1 MNANRT
7 KILSTAA
14 LIAILFIQIF
24 WMWNT
29 YNINAR
35 QLGKECDE
43 ILEEAIAL
51 ELDKTNRCDSFFE
64 SGDTVAN
71 SNIYNSTLSLYDA
84 IYKKSHQDANIDTL
98 TIIADSIIK
107 AKKSPFRI
115 AINKVNM
122 KTGKVME
129 GKNINSNIFPFL
141 EEVKT
146 NILPVRLDNSVGF
159 QMTITNGSI
168 YIFSHNWVLLLIS
181 ILISIVI
188 ILSIIDQINYI
199 NEQERVRLLRE
210 DFSYAMVHDMK
221 SPLTSIIM
229 GTRYLHSGVL
239 EKKPEI
245 KEKYFAIVE
254 DEAQHLLAL
263 INRLLTISKLEH
275 GKLTIRKTEVDL
287 EEMIADVADKYEAK
301 SSKPIH
307 ITTDIACS
315 TALADEEY
323 LKEAIS
329 NMVDNAT
336 KYSKDEINIKIS
348 TSEDDHHIYIK
359 VYDEGIGIAK
369 SELKTIFN
377 RYERA
382 AEHEK
387 NPQKTRGGFGI
398 GLNYVLQ
405 VIQAHGGKI
414 SVKSEKGKYSEFTIS
429 LPKYLTIKTLAQM
442 AL

>member
-1 MNANRT
+1 MKINRA
-7 KILSTAA
+7 KILSTTA
-14 LIAILFIQIF
+14 LIAVLVMQLF

-29 YNINAR
+29 FEMTVHQMGYASIWELTPNAR
-35 QLGKECDE
+35 
-43 ILEEAIAL
+43 IEALLSAFMQS
-51 ELDKTNRCDSFFE
+51 RF
-64 SGDTVAN
+64 TVF
-71 SNIYNSTLSLYDA
+71 T
-84 IYKKSHQDANIDTL
+84 
-98 TIIADSIIK
+98 
-107 AKKSPFRI
+107 
-115 AINKVNM
+115 
-122 KTGKVME
+122 
-129 GKNINSNIFPFL
+129 
-141 EEVKT
+141 
-146 NILPVRLDNSVGF
+146 
-159 QMTITNGSI
+159 
-168 YIFSHNWVLLLIS
+168 S
-181 ILISIVI
+181 ILTTII

-199 NEQERVRLLRE
+199 DEQERIRLLRE

-245 KEKYFAIVE
+245 KEKYFTIVE

>member
-14 LIAILFIQIF
+14 LIAILLIQMF

-35 QLGKECDE
+35 KLGKECDE

-64 SGDTVAN
+64 SGDTVAY

-122 KTGKVME
+122 KTGKVIE

-146 NILPVRLDNSVGF
+146 NILPVRLDYSVGF

-168 YIFSHNWVLLLIS
+168 YIIRHNWVLLLIS

-188 ILSIIDQINYI
+188 ILSLIDQINYI
-199 NEQERVRLLRE
+199 DEQERVRLLRE

-229 GTRYLHSGVL
+229 GTKYLHSGVL
-239 EKKPEI
+239 EKKPEM
-245 KEKYFAIVE
+245 KEKYFCIVE

-275 GKLTIRKTEVDL
+275 GKLHIQKAEVNL
-287 EEMIADVADKYEAK
+287 ETMIEDVVDKYKAK
-301 SSKPIH
+301 SAKPIH
-307 ITTDIACS
+307 ITTRFGTTS
-315 TALADEEY
+315 ALADEEY

-329 NMVDNAT
+329 NLVDNAT
-336 KYSKDEINIKIS
+336 KYSKEEINIQIS
-348 TSEDDHHIYIK
+348 TLENDKNVYIN
-359 VYDEGIGIAK
+359 VFDEGIGIAK

-377 RYERA
+377 RFERA
-382 AEHEK
+382 AEHERDAR
-387 NPQKTRGGFGI
+387 KTRGGFGI

-405 VIQAHGGKI
+405 VINAHGGRI
-414 SVKSEKGKYSEFTIS
+414 SVKSEKDKWSEFTIS
-429 LPKYLTIKTLAQM
+429 LPKY
-442 AL
+442 

>member
-14 LIAILFIQIF
+14 LIAILLIQMF

-35 QLGKECDE
+35 QLGKEYDE
-43 ILEEAIAL
+43 ILKKTIAL

-64 SGDTVAN
+64 SGDTVAY

-107 AKKSPFRI
+107 AEKLTFRI

-122 KTGKVME
+122 KTGKVIE

-146 NILPVRLDNSVGF
+146 NILPVRLDYSVGF

-168 YIFSHNWVLLLIS
+168 YIIRHNWVLLLIS

-188 ILSIIDQINYI
+188 ILSLIDQINYI
-199 NEQERVRLLRE
+199 DEQERVRLLRE

-229 GTRYLHSGVL
+229 GTKYLHSGVL

-245 KEKYFAIVE
+245 KEKYFCIVE

-275 GKLTIRKTEVDL
+275 GKLHIQKAEVNL
-287 EEMIADVADKYEAK
+287 ETMIEDVVDKYKAK
-301 SSKPIH
+301 SAKPIH
-307 ITTDIACS
+307 ITTRFGATS
-315 TALADEEY
+315 ALADEEY

-329 NMVDNAT
+329 NLVDNAT
-336 KYSKDEINIKIS
+336 KYSKEEINIQIS
-348 TSEDDHHIYIK
+348 TLENDKNVDIK
-359 VYDEGIGIAK
+359 VFDEGIGIAK

-377 RYERA
+377 RFERA
-382 AEHEK
+382 AEHERDAR
-387 NPQKTRGGFGI
+387 KTRGGFGI

-405 VIQAHGGKI
+405 VINAHGGKI
-414 SVKSEKGKYSEFTIS
+414 SVKSEKDKWSEFTIS
-429 LPKYLTIKTLAQM
+429 LPKY
-442 AL
+442 

>member
-14 LIAILFIQIF
+14 LIAILLIQMF

-35 QLGKECDE
+35 KLGKECDE

-122 KTGKVME
+122 KTGKVIE

-146 NILPVRLDNSVGF
+146 NILPVRLDYSVGF

-168 YIFSHNWVLLLIS
+168 YIIRHNWVLLLIS

-188 ILSIIDQINYI
+188 ILSLIDQINYI
-199 NEQERVRLLRE
+199 DEQERVRLLRE

-229 GTRYLHSGVL
+229 GTKYLHSGVL

-245 KEKYFAIVE
+245 KEKYFCIVE

-275 GKLTIRKTEVDL
+275 GKLHIQKAEVNL
-287 EEMIADVADKYEAK
+287 ETMIEDVVDKYKAK
-301 SSKPIH
+301 SAKPIH
-307 ITTDIACS
+307 ITTHIRAT

-329 NMVDNAT
+329 NLVDNAT
-336 KYSKDEINIKIS
+336 KYSKEEINIQIS
-348 TSEDDHHIYIK
+348 TLENDKNVYIN
-359 VYDEGIGIAK
+359 VFDEGIGIAK
-369 SELKTIFN
+369 SELKNIFN
-377 RYERA
+377 RFERA
-382 AEHEK
+382 AEHERDAR
-387 NPQKTRGGFGI
+387 KTRGGFGI

-405 VIQAHGGKI
+405 VINAHGGRI
-414 SVKSEKGKYSEFTIS
+414 SVKSEKDKWSEFTIS
-429 LPKYLTIKTLAQM
+429 LPKY
-442 AL
+442 

>member
-14 LIAILFIQIF
+14 LIAILLIQMF

-35 QLGKECDE
+35 QLGKEYDE
-43 ILEEAIAL
+43 ILKKTIAL

-107 AKKSPFRI
+107 AEKLPFRI
-115 AINKVNM
+115 DINKVNM
-122 KTGKVME
+122 KTGKVIE

-146 NILPVRLDNSVGF
+146 NILPVRLDYSVGF

-168 YIFSHNWVLLLIS
+168 YIIRHNWVLLLIS

-188 ILSIIDQINYI
+188 ILSLIDQINYI
-199 NEQERVRLLRE
+199 DEQERVRLLRE

-229 GTRYLHSGVL
+229 GTKYLHSGVL
-239 EKKPEI
+239 EKKPEM
-245 KEKYFAIVE
+245 KEKYFCIVE

-275 GKLTIRKTEVDL
+275 GKLHIQKAEVNL
-287 EEMIADVADKYEAK
+287 ETMIEDVVDKYKAK
-301 SSKPIH
+301 SAKPIH
-307 ITTDIACS
+307 ITTRFGATS
-315 TALADEEY
+315 ALADEEY

-329 NMVDNAT
+329 NLVDNAT
-336 KYSKDEINIKIS
+336 KYSKEEINIEIS
-348 TSEDDHHIYIK
+348 TLEDDRNVYIK
-359 VYDEGIGIAK
+359 VFDEGIGIAK

-377 RYERA
+377 RFERA
-382 AEHEK
+382 AEHERDAR
-387 NPQKTRGGFGI
+387 KTRGGFGI

-405 VIQAHGGKI
+405 VINAHGGRI
-414 SVKSEKGKYSEFTIS
+414 SVKSEKDKWSEFTIS
-429 LPKYLTIKTLAQM
+429 LPKY
-442 AL
+442 

>member
-14 LIAILFIQIF
+14 LIAILLIQMF

-35 QLGKECDE
+35 QLGKEYDE
-43 ILEEAIAL
+43 ILKKTIAL

-107 AKKSPFRI
+107 AEKLPFRI
-115 AINKVNM
+115 DINKVNM
-122 KTGKVME
+122 KTGKVIE

-146 NILPVRLDNSVGF
+146 NILPVRLDYSVGF

-168 YIFSHNWVLLLIS
+168 YIIRHNWVLLLIS

-188 ILSIIDQINYI
+188 ILSLIDQINYI
-199 NEQERVRLLRE
+199 DEQERVRLLRE

-229 GTRYLHSGVL
+229 GTKYLHSGVL
-239 EKKPEI
+239 EKKPEM
-245 KEKYFAIVE
+245 KEKYFCIVE

-275 GKLTIRKTEVDL
+275 GKLHIQKAEVNL
-287 EEMIADVADKYEAK
+287 ETMIDDVADKYKAK
-301 SSKPIH
+301 SAKPIH
-307 ITTDIACS
+307 STTHIRAT

-329 NMVDNAT
+329 NLVDNAT
-336 KYSKDEINIKIS
+336 KYSKEEINIQIS
-348 TSEDDHHIYIK
+348 TLENDKNVYIN
-359 VYDEGIGIAK
+359 VFDEGIGIAK
-369 SELKTIFN
+369 SELKNIFN
-377 RYERA
+377 RFERA
-382 AEHEK
+382 AEHERDAR
-387 NPQKTRGGFGI
+387 KTRGGFGI

-405 VIQAHGGKI
+405 VINAHGGRI
-414 SVKSEKGKYSEFTIS
+414 SVKSEKDKWSEFTIS
-429 LPKYLTIKTLAQM
+429 LPKY
-442 AL
+442 

>member
-14 LIAILFIQIF
+14 LIAILLIQMF

-35 QLGKECDE
+35 QLGKEYDE
-43 ILEEAIAL
+43 ILKKTIAL

-107 AKKSPFRI
+107 AEKLPFRI
-115 AINKVNM
+115 DINKVNM
-122 KTGKVME
+122 KTGKVIE

-146 NILPVRLDNSVGF
+146 NILPVRLDYSVGF

-168 YIFSHNWVLLLIS
+168 YIIRHNWVLLLIS

-188 ILSIIDQINYI
+188 ILSLIDQINYI
-199 NEQERVRLLRE
+199 DEQERVRLLRE

-229 GTRYLHSGVL
+229 GTKYLHSGVL
-239 EKKPEI
+239 EKKPEM
-245 KEKYFAIVE
+245 KEKYFCIVE

-275 GKLTIRKTEVDL
+275 GKLHIQKAEVNL
-287 EEMIADVADKYEAK
+287 ETMIDDVADKYKAK
-301 SSKPIH
+301 SAKPIH
-307 ITTDIACS
+307 ITTHIRAT

-329 NMVDNAT
+329 NLVDNAT
-336 KYSKDEINIKIS
+336 KYSKEEINIQIS
-348 TSEDDHHIYIK
+348 TLENDKNVYIK
-359 VYDEGIGIAK
+359 VFDEGIGIAK
-369 SELKTIFN
+369 SEQKNIFN
-377 RYERA
+377 RFERA
-382 AEHEK
+382 AEHERDAR
-387 NPQKTRGGFGI
+387 KTRGGFGI

-405 VIQAHGGKI
+405 VINAHGGRI
-414 SVKSEKGKYSEFTIS
+414 SVKSEKDKWSEFTIS
-429 LPKYLTIKTLAQM
+429 LPKY
-442 AL
+442 

>member
-14 LIAILFIQIF
+14 LIAILLIQMF

-35 QLGKECDE
+35 QLGKEYDE
-43 ILEEAIAL
+43 ILKKTIAL

-64 SGDTVAN
+64 SGDTGAN

-107 AKKSPFRI
+107 AEKLPFRI
-115 AINKVNM
+115 DINKVNM
-122 KTGKVME
+122 KTGKVIE

-146 NILPVRLDNSVGF
+146 NILPVRLDYSVGF

-168 YIFSHNWVLLLIS
+168 YIIRHNWVLLLIS

-188 ILSIIDQINYI
+188 ILSLIDQINYI
-199 NEQERVRLLRE
+199 DEQERVRLLRE

-229 GTRYLHSGVL
+229 GTKYLHSGVL
-239 EKKPEI
+239 EKKPEM
-245 KEKYFAIVE
+245 KEKYFCIVE

-275 GKLTIRKTEVDL
+275 GKLHIQKAEVNL
-287 EEMIADVADKYEAK
+287 ETMIDDVADKYKAK
-301 SSKPIH
+301 SAKPIH
-307 ITTDIACS
+307 ITTHIRAT

-329 NMVDNAT
+329 NLVDNAT
-336 KYSKDEINIKIS
+336 KYSKEEINIQIS
-348 TSEDDHHIYIK
+348 TLENDKNVYIN
-359 VYDEGIGIAK
+359 VFDEGIGIAK
-369 SELKTIFN
+369 SELKNIFN
-377 RYERA
+377 RFERA
-382 AEHEK
+382 AEHERDAR
-387 NPQKTRGGFGI
+387 KTRGGFGI

-405 VIQAHGGKI
+405 VINAHGGRI
-414 SVKSEKGKYSEFTIS
+414 SVKSEKDKWSEFTIS
-429 LPKYLTIKTLAQM
+429 LPKY
-442 AL
+442 

>member
-14 LIAILFIQIF
+14 LIAILLIQMF

-35 QLGKECDE
+35 QLGKEYDE
-43 ILEEAIAL
+43 ILKKTIAL

-107 AKKSPFRI
+107 AEKLPFRI
-115 AINKVNM
+115 DINKVNM
-122 KTGKVME
+122 KTGKVIE

-146 NILPVRLDNSVGF
+146 NILPVRLDYSVGF

-168 YIFSHNWVLLLIS
+168 YIIRHNWVLLLIS

-188 ILSIIDQINYI
+188 ILSLIDQINYI
-199 NEQERVRLLRE
+199 DEQERVRLLRE

-229 GTRYLHSGVL
+229 GTKYLHSGVL

-245 KEKYFAIVE
+245 KEKYFCIVE

-275 GKLTIRKTEVDL
+275 GKLHIQKAEVNL
-287 EEMIADVADKYEAK
+287 ETMIDDVADKYKAK
-301 SSKPIH
+301 SAKPIH
-307 ITTDIACS
+307 ITTHIRAT

-329 NMVDNAT
+329 NLVDNAT
-336 KYSKDEINIKIS
+336 KYSKEEINIQIS
-348 TSEDDHHIYIK
+348 TLENDKNVYIK
-359 VYDEGIGIAK
+359 VFDEGIGIAK

-377 RYERA
+377 RFERA
-382 AEHEK
+382 AEHERDAR
-387 NPQKTRGGFGI
+387 KTRGGFGI

-405 VIQAHGGKI
+405 VINAHGGRI
-414 SVKSEKGKYSEFTIS
+414 SVKSEKDKWSEFTIS
-429 LPKYLTIKTLAQM
+429 LPKY
-442 AL
+442 

>member
-7 KILSTAA
+7 KILSTTA

-35 QLGKECDE
+35 QLGKECNE
-43 ILEEAIAL
+43 ILEKAIAL

-122 KTGKVME
+122 KTGKVIE

-146 NILPVRLDNSVGF
+146 NILPVRLDYSVGF

-168 YIFSHNWVLLLIS
+168 YIIRHNWVLLLIS

-188 ILSIIDQINYI
+188 ILSLIDQINYI
-199 NEQERVRLLRE
+199 DEQERVRLLRE

-229 GTRYLHSGVL
+229 GTKYLHSGVL
-239 EKKPEI
+239 EKKPEM
-245 KEKYFAIVE
+245 KEKYFCIVE

-275 GKLTIRKTEVDL
+275 GKLHIQKAEVNL
-287 EEMIADVADKYEAK
+287 ETMIEDVVDKYKAK
-301 SSKPIH
+301 SAKPIH
-307 ITTDIACS
+307 ITTRFGTTS
-315 TALADEEY
+315 ALADEEY

-329 NMVDNAT
+329 NLVDNAT
-336 KYSKDEINIKIS
+336 KYSKEEINIQIS
-348 TSEDDHHIYIK
+348 TLENDKNVYIN
-359 VYDEGIGIAK
+359 VFDEGIGIAK

-377 RYERA
+377 RFERA
-382 AEHEK
+382 AEHERDAR
-387 NPQKTRGGFGI
+387 KTRGGFGI

-405 VIQAHGGKI
+405 VINAHGGRI
-414 SVKSEKGKYSEFTIS
+414 SVKSEKDKWSEFTIS
-429 LPKYLTIKTLAQM
+429 LPKY
-442 AL
+442 

>member
-14 LIAILFIQIF
+14 LIAILLIQMF

-35 QLGKECDE
+35 QLGKEYDE
-43 ILEEAIAL
+43 ILKKTIAL

-64 SGDTVAN
+64 SGDTVAY

-107 AKKSPFRI
+107 AEKLPFRI
-115 AINKVNM
+115 DINKVNM
-122 KTGKVME
+122 KTGKVIE

-146 NILPVRLDNSVGF
+146 NILPVRLDYSVGF

-168 YIFSHNWVLLLIS
+168 YIIRHNWVLLLIS

-188 ILSIIDQINYI
+188 ILSLIDQINYI
-199 NEQERVRLLRE
+199 DEQERVRLLRE

-229 GTRYLHSGVL
+229 GTKYLHSGVL
-239 EKKPEI
+239 EKKPEM
-245 KEKYFAIVE
+245 KEKYFCIVE

-275 GKLTIRKTEVDL
+275 GKLHIQKAEVNL
-287 EEMIADVADKYEAK
+287 ETMIEDVVDKYKAK
-301 SSKPIH
+301 SAKPIH
-307 ITTDIACS
+307 IITRFGATS
-315 TALADEEY
+315 ALADEEY

-329 NMVDNAT
+329 NLVDNAT
-336 KYSKDEINIKIS
+336 KYSKEEINIEIS
-348 TSEDDHHIYIK
+348 TLEDDRNVYIK
-359 VYDEGIGIAK
+359 VFDEGIGIAK

-377 RYERA
+377 RFERA
-382 AEHEK
+382 AEHERDAR
-387 NPQKTRGGFGI
+387 KTRGGFGI

-405 VIQAHGGKI
+405 VINAHGGKI
-414 SVKSEKGKYSEFTIS
+414 SVKSEKDKWSEFTIS
-429 LPKYLTIKTLAQM
+429 LPKY
-442 AL
+442 

>member
-1 MNANRT
+1 MKTNRA
-7 KILSTAA
+7 KALSTTA
-14 LIAILFIQIF
+14 LIAVLLMQLF

-29 YNINAR
+29 
-35 QLGKECDE
+35 
-43 ILEEAIAL
+43 
-51 ELDKTNRCDSFFE
+51 LD
-64 SGDTVAN
+64 
-71 SNIYNSTLSLYDA
+71 
-84 IYKKSHQDANIDTL
+84 
-98 TIIADSIIK
+98 
-107 AKKSPFRI
+107 
-115 AINKVNM
+115 
-122 KTGKVME
+122 
-129 GKNINSNIFPFL
+129 
-141 EEVKT
+141 
-146 NILPVRLDNSVGF
+146 
-159 QMTITNGSI
+159 MTIHQMGYQDVWFLAHDVRAEALLSAFLQSRFT
-168 YIFSHNWVLLLIS
+168 VLTS
-181 ILISIVI
+181 ILTTIVI

-199 NEQERVRLLRE
+199 DEQERIRLLRE

-239 EKKPEI
+239 DKKPEM
-245 KEKYFAIVE
+245 KEKYFDIVE
-254 DEAQHLLAL
+254 DEAQHLLSL

-275 GKLTIRKTEVDL
+275 GKLTIRKTEVEL
-287 EEMIADVADKYEAK
+287 EPMIDDVVDKYEAK

-307 ITTDIACS
+307 ITTQIDCA

-336 KYSKDEINIKIS
+336 KYSKDEIRIKIS
-348 TSEDDHHIYIK
+348 TLEDDHQVYIK

-405 VIQAHGGKI
+405 VINAHGGKI
-414 SVKSEKGKYSEFTIS
+414 NVKSEKGKYSEFTIS
-429 LPKYLTIKTLAQM
+429 LPK
-442 AL
+442 

>member
-14 LIAILFIQIF
+14 LIAILLIQMF

-43 ILEEAIAL
+43 ILKKAIAL

-107 AKKSPFRI
+107 AEKLPFRI
-115 AINKVNM
+115 DINKVNM
-122 KTGKVME
+122 KTGKVIE

-146 NILPVRLDNSVGF
+146 NILPVRLDYSVGF

-168 YIFSHNWVLLLIS
+168 YIIRHNWVLLLIS

-188 ILSIIDQINYI
+188 ILSLIDQINYI
-199 NEQERVRLLRE
+199 DEQERVRLLRE

-229 GTRYLHSGVL
+229 GTKYLHSGVL
-239 EKKPEI
+239 EKKPEM
-245 KEKYFAIVE
+245 KEKYFCIVE

-275 GKLTIRKTEVDL
+275 GKLHIQKAEVNL
-287 EEMIADVADKYEAK
+287 ETMIEDVVDKYKAK
-301 SSKPIH
+301 SAKPIH
-307 ITTDIACS
+307 ITTRFGTTS
-315 TALADEEY
+315 ALADEEY

-329 NMVDNAT
+329 NLVDNAT
-336 KYSKDEINIKIS
+336 KYSKEEINIQIS
-348 TSEDDHHIYIK
+348 TLENDKNVYIK
-359 VYDEGIGIAK
+359 VFDEGIGIAK
-369 SELKTIFN
+369 SELKNIFN
-377 RYERA
+377 RFERA
-382 AEHEK
+382 AEHERDAR
-387 NPQKTRGGFGI
+387 KTRGGFGI

-405 VIQAHGGKI
+405 VINAHGGRI
-414 SVKSEKGKYSEFTIS
+414 SVKSEKDKWSEFTIS
-429 LPKYLTIKTLAQM
+429 LPKY
-442 AL
+442 

>member
-1 MNANRT
+1 MKINRA
-7 KILSTAA
+7 KILSTTA
-14 LIAILFIQIF
+14 LIAVLVMQLF

-29 YNINAR
+29 FEMTVHQMGYASIWGLTPNAR
-35 QLGKECDE
+35 
-43 ILEEAIAL
+43 IEALLSAFMQS
-51 ELDKTNRCDSFFE
+51 RF
-64 SGDTVAN
+64 TVF
-71 SNIYNSTLSLYDA
+71 T
-84 IYKKSHQDANIDTL
+84 
-98 TIIADSIIK
+98 
-107 AKKSPFRI
+107 
-115 AINKVNM
+115 
-122 KTGKVME
+122 
-129 GKNINSNIFPFL
+129 
-141 EEVKT
+141 
-146 NILPVRLDNSVGF
+146 
-159 QMTITNGSI
+159 
-168 YIFSHNWVLLLIS
+168 S
-181 ILISIVI
+181 ILTTIVI

-199 NEQERVRLLRE
+199 DEQERIRLLRE

-245 KEKYFAIVE
+245 KEKYFTIVE

-307 ITTDIACS
+307 ITTDIASS

>member
-14 LIAILFIQIF
+14 LIAILLIQMF

-35 QLGKECDE
+35 KLGKECDE

-122 KTGKVME
+122 KTGKVIE

-146 NILPVRLDNSVGF
+146 NILPVRLDYSVGF

-168 YIFSHNWVLLLIS
+168 YIIRHNWVLLLIS

-188 ILSIIDQINYI
+188 ILSLIDQINYI
-199 NEQERVRLLRE
+199 DEQERVRLLRE

-229 GTRYLHSGVL
+229 GTKYLHSGVL

-245 KEKYFAIVE
+245 KEKYFCIVE

-275 GKLTIRKTEVDL
+275 GKLHIQKAEVNL
-287 EEMIADVADKYEAK
+287 ETMIEDVVDKYKAK
-301 SSKPIH
+301 SAKPIH
-307 ITTDIACS
+307 ITTRFGTTS
-315 TALADEEY
+315 ALADEEY

-329 NMVDNAT
+329 NLVDNAT
-336 KYSKDEINIKIS
+336 KYSKEEINIQIS
-348 TSEDDHHIYIK
+348 TLENDKNVYIK
-359 VYDEGIGIAK
+359 VFDEGIGIAK
-369 SELKTIFN
+369 SELKNIFN
-377 RYERA
+377 RFERA
-382 AEHEK
+382 AEHERDAR
-387 NPQKTRGGFGI
+387 KTRGGFGI

-405 VIQAHGGKI
+405 VINAHGGKI
-414 SVKSEKGKYSEFTIS
+414 SVKSEKDKWSEFTIS
-429 LPKYLTIKTLAQM
+429 LPKY
-442 AL
+442 

>member
-14 LIAILFIQIF
+14 LIAILLIQMF

-35 QLGKECDE
+35 QLGKEYDE
-43 ILEEAIAL
+43 ILKKTIAL

-64 SGDTVAN
+64 SGDTVAY

-107 AKKSPFRI
+107 AEKLPFRI
-115 AINKVNM
+115 DINKVNM
-122 KTGKVME
+122 KTGKVIE

-146 NILPVRLDNSVGF
+146 NILPVRLDYSIGF

-168 YIFSHNWVLLLIS
+168 YIIRHNWVLLLIS

-188 ILSIIDQINYI
+188 ILSLIDQINYI
-199 NEQERVRLLRE
+199 DEQERVRLLRE

-229 GTRYLHSGVL
+229 GTKYLHSGVL
-239 EKKPEI
+239 EKKPEM
-245 KEKYFAIVE
+245 KEKYFCIVE

-275 GKLTIRKTEVDL
+275 GKLHIQKAEVNL
-287 EEMIADVADKYEAK
+287 ETMIDDVADKYKAK
-301 SSKPIH
+301 SAKPIH
-307 ITTDIACS
+307 ITTHIRTT

-329 NMVDNAT
+329 NLVDNAT
-336 KYSKDEINIKIS
+336 KYSKEEINIQIS
-348 TSEDDHHIYIK
+348 TLENDKNVYIK
-359 VYDEGIGIAK
+359 VFDEGIGIAK

-377 RYERA
+377 RFERA
-382 AEHEK
+382 AEHERDAR
-387 NPQKTRGGFGI
+387 KTRGGFGI

-405 VIQAHGGKI
+405 VINAHGGRI
-414 SVKSEKGKYSEFTIS
+414 SVKSEKDKWSEFTIS
-429 LPKYLTIKTLAQM
+429 LPKY
-442 AL
+442 

>member
-1 MNANRT
+1 MKTIRT
-7 KILSTAA
+7 KVLSIIA
-14 LIAILFIQIF
+14 LIAVLFMLLF
-24 WMWNT
+24 WMLNT
-29 YNINAR
+29 
-35 QLGKECDE
+35 
-43 ILEEAIAL
+43 
-51 ELDKTNRCDSFFE
+51 FE
-64 SGDTVAN
+64 MTVHQMGYDD
-71 SNIYNSTLSLYDA
+71 IWTLSP
-84 IYKKSHQDANIDTL
+84 NV
-98 TIIADSIIK
+98 
-107 AKKSPFRI
+107 RI
-115 AINKVNM
+115 EA
-122 KTGKVME
+122 
-129 GKNINSNIFPFL
+129 
-141 EEVKT
+141 
-146 NILPVRLDNSVGF
+146 
-159 QMTITNGSI
+159 
-168 YIFSHNWVLLLIS
+168 LLIAFEQSKITLFSS
-181 ILISIVI
+181 ILTTMVIV
-188 ILSIIDQINYI
+188 LSIIDQINYI
-199 NEQERVRLLRE
+199 DEQERVKLLRE

-239 EKKPEI
+239 EKKPDI
-245 KEKYFAIVE
+245 KEKYFTIVE

-275 GKLTIRKTEVDL
+275 GKLTIHKAEVDL
-287 EEMIADVADKYEAK
+287 ASMITDVTDKYEAK

-307 ITTDIACS
+307 ITTHIACS
-315 TALADEEY
+315 TILADEEY

-336 KYSKDEINIKIS
+336 KYSKDEINIQIS
-348 TSEDDHHIYIK
+348 TFEDEKHIYIK

-382 AEHEK
+382 TEHEK

-429 LPKYLTIKTLAQM
+429 LPK
-442 AL
+442 

>member
-14 LIAILFIQIF
+14 LIAILLIQMF

-35 QLGKECDE
+35 QLGKEYDE
-43 ILEEAIAL
+43 ILKKTIAL

-64 SGDTVAN
+64 SGDTVAY

-107 AKKSPFRI
+107 AEKLPFRI
-115 AINKVNM
+115 DINKVNM
-122 KTGKVME
+122 KTGKVIE

-146 NILPVRLDNSVGF
+146 NILPVRLDYSIGF

-168 YIFSHNWVLLLIS
+168 YIIRHNWVLLLIS

-188 ILSIIDQINYI
+188 ILSLIDQINYI
-199 NEQERVRLLRE
+199 DEQERVRLLRE

-229 GTRYLHSGVL
+229 GTKYLHSGVL
-239 EKKPEI
+239 EKKPEM
-245 KEKYFAIVE
+245 KEKYFCIVE

-275 GKLTIRKTEVDL
+275 GKLHIQKAEVNL
-287 EEMIADVADKYEAK
+287 ETMIDDVADKYKAK
-301 SSKPIH
+301 SAKPIH
-307 ITTDIACS
+307 ITTHIRTT

-329 NMVDNAT
+329 NLVDNAT
-336 KYSKDEINIKIS
+336 KYSKEEINIQIS
-348 TSEDDHHIYIK
+348 TLENDKNVYIK
-359 VYDEGIGIAK
+359 VFDEGIGIAK

-377 RYERA
+377 RFERA
-382 AEHEK
+382 AEHERDARK
-387 NPQKTRGGFGI
+387 NRGGFGI

-405 VIQAHGGKI
+405 VINAHGGKI
-414 SVKSEKGKYSEFTIS
+414 SVKSEKDKWSEFTIS
-429 LPKYLTIKTLAQM
+429 LPKY
-442 AL
+442 

>member
-14 LIAILFIQIF
+14 LIAILLIQMF

-35 QLGKECDE
+35 QLGKEYDE
-43 ILEEAIAL
+43 ILKKTIAL

-64 SGDTVAN
+64 SGDTVAY

-107 AKKSPFRI
+107 AEKLTFRI

-122 KTGKVME
+122 KTGKVIE

-141 EEVKT
+141 EEVKS
-146 NILPVRLDNSVGF
+146 NILPVRLDYSVGF

-168 YIFSHNWVLLLIS
+168 YIIRHNWVLLLIS

-188 ILSIIDQINYI
+188 ILSLIDQINYI
-199 NEQERVRLLRE
+199 DEQERVRLLRE

-229 GTRYLHSGVL
+229 GTKYLHSGVL
-239 EKKPEI
+239 EKKPEM
-245 KEKYFAIVE
+245 KEKYFCIVE

-275 GKLTIRKTEVDL
+275 GKLHIQKAEVNL
-287 EEMIADVADKYEAK
+287 ETMIEDVADKYKAK
-301 SSKPIH
+301 SAKPIH
-307 ITTDIACS
+307 ITTRFGAT

-329 NMVDNAT
+329 NLVDNAT
-336 KYSKDEINIKIS
+336 KYSKEEINIEIS
-348 TSEDDHHIYIK
+348 TLEDDRNVYIK
-359 VYDEGIGIAK
+359 VFDEGIGIAK

-377 RYERA
+377 RFERA

-387 NPQKTRGGFGI
+387 DSRKTRGGFGI

-405 VIQAHGGKI
+405 VINAHGGKI
-414 SVKSEKGKYSEFTIS
+414 SVKSEKDKWSEFTIS
-429 LPKYLTIKTLAQM
+429 LPK
-442 AL
+442 

>member
-7 KILSTAA
+7 KILSTTA

-168 YIFSHNWVLLLIS
+168 YIIQQNWVLLLIS

-188 ILSIIDQINYI
+188 ILSLIDQINYI

-229 GTRYLHSGVL
+229 GTKYLHSGVL

-245 KEKYFAIVE
+245 KEKYFTIVE

-275 GKLTIRKTEVDL
+275 GKLNIQKTIVNL
-287 EEMIADVADKYEAK
+287 EPMIEDAK
-301 SSKPIH
+301 SAKPIH
-307 ITTDIACS
+307 IATQLKVTTVA
-315 TALADEEY
+315 ADEEY

-329 NMVDNAT
+329 NLVDNAT
-336 KYSKDEINIKIS
+336 KYSKEKINIRIS
-348 TSEDDHHIYIK
+348 TLEDNQYIYIK
-359 VYDEGIGIAK
+359 VYDEGIGISK
-369 SELKTIFN
+369 SEQKYIFN
-377 RYERA
+377 RFERA
-382 AEHEK
+382 TEHEK
-387 NPQKTRGGFGI
+387 DTNKTRKGFGI

-405 VIQAHGGKI
+405 VIHAHQGKI
-414 SVKSEKGKYSEFTIS
+414 SVKSKKDRWSEFTIA
-429 LPKYLTIKTLAQM
+429 LPKLSYKQ
-442 AL
+442 

>member
-14 LIAILFIQIF
+14 LIAILLIQMF

-35 QLGKECDE
+35 QLGKEYDE
-43 ILEEAIAL
+43 ILKKTIAL

-64 SGDTVAN
+64 SGDTVAYC
-71 SNIYNSTLSLYDA
+71 NIYNSTLSLYDA

-107 AKKSPFRI
+107 AEKLPFRI
-115 AINKVNM
+115 DINKVNM
-122 KTGKVME
+122 KTGKVIE

-146 NILPVRLDNSVGF
+146 NILPVRLDYSIGF

-168 YIFSHNWVLLLIS
+168 YIIRHNWVLLLIS

-188 ILSIIDQINYI
+188 ILSLIDQINYI
-199 NEQERVRLLRE
+199 DEQERVRLLRE

-229 GTRYLHSGVL
+229 GTKYLHSGVL
-239 EKKPEI
+239 EKKPEM
-245 KEKYFAIVE
+245 KEKYFCIVE

-275 GKLTIRKTEVDL
+275 GKLHIQKTEVNL
-287 EEMIADVADKYEAK
+287 ETMIEDVVDKYKAK
-301 SSKPIH
+301 SAKPIH
-307 ITTDIACS
+307 ITTRFGATS
-315 TALADEEY
+315 ALADEEY

-329 NMVDNAT
+329 NLVDNAT
-336 KYSKDEINIKIS
+336 KYSKEEINIEIS
-348 TSEDDHHIYIK
+348 TLENDRNVYIK
-359 VYDEGIGIAK
+359 VFDEGIGIAK

-377 RYERA
+377 RFERA

-387 NPQKTRGGFGI
+387 DARKTRGGFGI

-405 VIQAHGGKI
+405 VINAHGGRI
-414 SVKSEKGKYSEFTIS
+414 SVKSEKDKWSEFTIS
-429 LPKYLTIKTLAQM
+429 LPK
-442 AL
+442 

>member
-1 MNANRT
+1 MKINRA
-7 KILSTAA
+7 KILSTTA
-14 LIAILFIQIF
+14 LIAVLVMQLF

-29 YNINAR
+29 FEMTVHQMGYASIWGLTPNAR
-35 QLGKECDE
+35 
-43 ILEEAIAL
+43 IEALLSAFMQS
-51 ELDKTNRCDSFFE
+51 RF
-64 SGDTVAN
+64 TVF
-71 SNIYNSTLSLYDA
+71 T
-84 IYKKSHQDANIDTL
+84 
-98 TIIADSIIK
+98 
-107 AKKSPFRI
+107 
-115 AINKVNM
+115 
-122 KTGKVME
+122 
-129 GKNINSNIFPFL
+129 
-141 EEVKT
+141 
-146 NILPVRLDNSVGF
+146 
-159 QMTITNGSI
+159 
-168 YIFSHNWVLLLIS
+168 S
-181 ILISIVI
+181 ILTTIVI

-199 NEQERVRLLRE
+199 DEQERIRLLRE

-239 EKKPEI
+239 EKKSEI
-245 KEKYFAIVE
+245 KEKYFTIVE

>member
-14 LIAILFIQIF
+14 LIAILLIQMF

-35 QLGKECDE
+35 QLGKEYDE
-43 ILEEAIAL
+43 ILKKTIAL

-64 SGDTVAN
+64 SGDTVAY

-107 AKKSPFRI
+107 AEKLPFRI
-115 AINKVNM
+115 DINKVNM
-122 KTGKVME
+122 KTGKVIE
-129 GKNINSNIFPFL
+129 GKNINSYIFPFL

-146 NILPVRLDNSVGF
+146 NILPVRLDYSVGF

-168 YIFSHNWVLLLIS
+168 YIIRHNWVLLLIS

-188 ILSIIDQINYI
+188 ILSLIDQINYI
-199 NEQERVRLLRE
+199 DEQERVRLLRE

-229 GTRYLHSGVL
+229 GTKYLHSGVL

-245 KEKYFAIVE
+245 KEKYFCIVE

-275 GKLTIRKTEVDL
+275 GKLHIQKAEVNL
-287 EEMIADVADKYEAK
+287 ETMIDDVADKYKAK
-301 SSKPIH
+301 SAKPSH
-307 ITTDIACS
+307 ITTHIRTT

-329 NMVDNAT
+329 NLVDNAT
-336 KYSKDEINIKIS
+336 KYSKEEINIQIS
-348 TSEDDHHIYIK
+348 TLENDKNVYIK
-359 VYDEGIGIAK
+359 VFDEGIGIAK

-377 RYERA
+377 RFERA

-387 NPQKTRGGFGI
+387 DARKTRGGFGI

-405 VIQAHGGKI
+405 VINAHGGKI
-414 SVKSEKGKYSEFTIS
+414 SVKSEKDKWSEFTIS
-429 LPKYLTIKTLAQM
+429 LPKY
-442 AL
+442 

>member
-14 LIAILFIQIF
+14 LIAILLIQMF

-35 QLGKECDE
+35 KLGKECDE

-122 KTGKVME
+122 KTGKVIE

-146 NILPVRLDNSVGF
+146 NILPVRLDYSVGF

-168 YIFSHNWVLLLIS
+168 YIIRHNWVLLLIS

-188 ILSIIDQINYI
+188 ILSLIDQINYI
-199 NEQERVRLLRE
+199 DEQERVRLLRE

-229 GTRYLHSGVL
+229 GTKYLHSGVL

-245 KEKYFAIVE
+245 KEKYFCIVE

-275 GKLTIRKTEVDL
+275 GKLHIQKAEVNL
-287 EEMIADVADKYEAK
+287 ETMIEDVVDKYKAK
-301 SSKPIH
+301 SAKPIH
-307 ITTDIACS
+307 ITTRFGTTS
-315 TALADEEY
+315 ALADEEY

-329 NMVDNAT
+329 NLVDNAT
-336 KYSKDEINIKIS
+336 KYSKEEINIQIS
-348 TSEDDHHIYIK
+348 TLENDKNVYIN
-359 VYDEGIGIAK
+359 VFDEGIGIAK
-369 SELKTIFN
+369 SELKNIFN
-377 RYERA
+377 RFERA
-382 AEHEK
+382 AEHERDAR
-387 NPQKTRGGFGI
+387 KTRGGFGI

-405 VIQAHGGKI
+405 VINAHGGRI
-414 SVKSEKGKYSEFTIS
+414 SVKSEKDKWSEFTIS
-429 LPKYLTIKTLAQM
+429 LPKY
-442 AL
+442 

>member
-14 LIAILFIQIF
+14 LIAILLIQMF

-35 QLGKECDE
+35 QLGKEYDE
-43 ILEEAIAL
+43 ILKKTIAL

-107 AKKSPFRI
+107 AEKLPFRI
-115 AINKVNM
+115 DINKVNM
-122 KTGKVME
+122 KTGKVIE

-146 NILPVRLDNSVGF
+146 NILPVRLDYSVGF

-229 GTRYLHSGVL
+229 GTKYLHSGVL
-239 EKKPEI
+239 EKKPEM
-245 KEKYFAIVE
+245 KEKYFCIVE

-275 GKLTIRKTEVDL
+275 GKLHIQKAEVNL
-287 EEMIADVADKYEAK
+287 ETMIEDVVDKYKAK
-301 SSKPIH
+301 SAKPIH
-307 ITTDIACS
+307 IITRFGATS
-315 TALADEEY
+315 ALADEEY

-329 NMVDNAT
+329 NLVDNAT
-336 KYSKDEINIKIS
+336 KYSKEEINIEIS
-348 TSEDDHHIYIK
+348 TLEDDRNVYIK
-359 VYDEGIGIAK
+359 VFDEGIGIAK
-369 SELKTIFN
+369 NELKTIFN
-377 RYERA
+377 RFERA

-387 NPQKTRGGFGI
+387 DARKTRGGFGI

-405 VIQAHGGKI
+405 VINAHGGKI
-414 SVKSEKGKYSEFTIS
+414 SVKSEKDKWSEFTIS
-429 LPKYLTIKTLAQM
+429 LPK
-442 AL
+442 

>member
-14 LIAILFIQIF
+14 LIAILLIQMF

-35 QLGKECDE
+35 QLGKEYDE
-43 ILEEAIAL
+43 ILKKTIAL

-64 SGDTVAN
+64 SGDTVAY

-107 AKKSPFRI
+107 AEKLPFRI
-115 AINKVNM
+115 DINKVNM
-122 KTGKVME
+122 KTGKVIE

-146 NILPVRLDNSVGF
+146 NILPVRLDYSVGF

-168 YIFSHNWVLLLIS
+168 YIIRHNWVLLLIS

-188 ILSIIDQINYI
+188 ILSLIDQINYI
-199 NEQERVRLLRE
+199 DEQERVRLLRE

-229 GTRYLHSGVL
+229 GTKYLHSGVL

-245 KEKYFAIVE
+245 KEKYFCIVE

-275 GKLTIRKTEVDL
+275 GKLHIQKAEVNL
-287 EEMIADVADKYEAK
+287 ETMIDDVADKYKAK
-301 SSKPIH
+301 SAKPIH
-307 ITTDIACS
+307 ITTHIRTT

-329 NMVDNAT
+329 NLVDNAT
-336 KYSKDEINIKIS
+336 KYSKEEINIQIS
-348 TSEDDHHIYIK
+348 TLENDKNVYIK
-359 VYDEGIGIAK
+359 VFDEGIGIAK
-369 SELKTIFN
+369 SEQKTIFN
-377 RYERA
+377 RFERA

-387 NPQKTRGGFGI
+387 DARKTRGGFGI

-405 VIQAHGGKI
+405 VINAHGGRI
-414 SVKSEKGKYSEFTIS
+414 SVKSEKDKWSEFTIT
-429 LPKYLTIKTLAQM
+429 LPKY
-442 AL
+442 

>member
-14 LIAILFIQIF
+14 LIAILLIQMF

-35 QLGKECDE
+35 KLGKECDE

-64 SGDTVAN
+64 SGDTVAY

-122 KTGKVME
+122 KTGKVIE

-146 NILPVRLDNSVGF
+146 NILPVRLDYSVGF

-168 YIFSHNWVLLLIS
+168 YIIRHNWVLLLIS

-188 ILSIIDQINYI
+188 ILSLIDQINYI
-199 NEQERVRLLRE
+199 DEQERVRLLRE

-229 GTRYLHSGVL
+229 GTKYLHSGVL
-239 EKKPEI
+239 EKKPEM
-245 KEKYFAIVE
+245 KEKYFCIVE

-275 GKLTIRKTEVDL
+275 GKLHIQKAEVNL
-287 EEMIADVADKYEAK
+287 ETMIEDVVDKYKAK
-301 SSKPIH
+301 SAKPIH
-307 ITTDIACS
+307 IITRFGATS
-315 TALADEEY
+315 ALADEEY

-329 NMVDNAT
+329 NLVDNAT
-336 KYSKDEINIKIS
+336 KYSKEEINIEIS
-348 TSEDDHHIYIK
+348 TLEDDRNVYIK
-359 VYDEGIGIAK
+359 VFDEGIGIAK

-377 RYERA
+377 RFERA

-387 NPQKTRGGFGI
+387 DARKTRGGFGI

-405 VIQAHGGKI
+405 VINAHSGKI
-414 SVKSEKGKYSEFTIS
+414 SVKSEKDKWSEFTIS
-429 LPKYLTIKTLAQM
+429 LPK
-442 AL
+442 

>member
-14 LIAILFIQIF
+14 LIAILLIQMF

-35 QLGKECDE
+35 QLGKEYDE
-43 ILEEAIAL
+43 ILKKTIAL

-122 KTGKVME
+122 KTGKVIE

-146 NILPVRLDNSVGF
+146 NILPVRLDYSVGF

-168 YIFSHNWVLLLIS
+168 YIIRHNWVLLLIS

-188 ILSIIDQINYI
+188 ILSLIDQINYI
-199 NEQERVRLLRE
+199 DEQERVRLLRE

-229 GTRYLHSGVL
+229 GTKYLHSGVL
-239 EKKPEI
+239 EKKPEM
-245 KEKYFAIVE
+245 KEKYFCIVE

-275 GKLTIRKTEVDL
+275 GKLHIQKAEVNL
-287 EEMIADVADKYEAK
+287 ETMIDDVADKYKAK
-301 SSKPIH
+301 SAKPIH
-307 ITTDIACS
+307 ITTHIRAT

-329 NMVDNAT
+329 NLLDNAT
-336 KYSKDEINIKIS
+336 KYSKEEINIQIS
-348 TSEDDHHIYIK
+348 TLENDKNVYIN
-359 VYDEGIGIAK
+359 VFDEGIGIAK
-369 SELKTIFN
+369 SELKNIFN
-377 RYERA
+377 RFERA
-382 AEHEK
+382 AEHERDAR
-387 NPQKTRGGFGI
+387 KTRGGFGI

-405 VIQAHGGKI
+405 VINAHGGRI
-414 SVKSEKGKYSEFTIS
+414 SVKSEKDKWSEFTIS
-429 LPKYLTIKTLAQM
+429 LPKY
-442 AL
+442 

>member
-1 MNANRT
+1 MKINRA
-7 KILSTAA
+7 KILSTTA
-14 LIAILFIQIF
+14 LIAVLVMQLF

-29 YNINAR
+29 FEMTVHQMGYASIWGLTPNAR
-35 QLGKECDE
+35 
-43 ILEEAIAL
+43 IEALLSAFMQS
-51 ELDKTNRCDSFFE
+51 RF
-64 SGDTVAN
+64 TVF
-71 SNIYNSTLSLYDA
+71 T
-84 IYKKSHQDANIDTL
+84 
-98 TIIADSIIK
+98 
-107 AKKSPFRI
+107 
-115 AINKVNM
+115 
-122 KTGKVME
+122 
-129 GKNINSNIFPFL
+129 
-141 EEVKT
+141 
-146 NILPVRLDNSVGF
+146 
-159 QMTITNGSI
+159 
-168 YIFSHNWVLLLIS
+168 S
-181 ILISIVI
+181 ILTTIVI

-199 NEQERVRLLRE
+199 DEQERIRLLRE

-429 LPKYLTIKTLAQM
+429 LPNYLTIKTLAQM